1 MEQMVYGAGLGSA
14 GWIAFWNKDTSIYV
28 NDRHKQV
35 HYATIAR
42 DMADMLPKSGDAR
55 VLDFGCGEALSA
67 NLVASRCR
75 QLVLCDAAST
85 VRDGLKRRVA
95 QNPKISVASHD
106 EIAAL
111 PDGSFDVI
119 VANSVVQYLKADQL
133 PAQFAQWRRLL
144 TPEGQLILGDIIPP
158 NTGIVADVGA
168 LLRFAANNGFLLPA
182 FIGLAKTFFSDY
194 RTKRAELGLLQ
205 LEEHAVI
212 DAARNTGLTAVRHP
226 KNIGHNPNR
235 MTFIANRI

>member
-1 MEQMVYGAGLGSA
+1 MVYGAGLGSA

-42 DMADMLPKSGDAR
+42 DMAEMLPKSGDAR

-67 NLVASRCR
+67 NFVASRCR
-75 QLVLCDAAST
+75 ELVLCDAAST
-85 VRDGLKRRVA
+85 VRDGLKRRFA
-95 QNPKISVASHD
+95 QTPSISVASHD
-106 EIAAL
+106 EIAGL
-111 PDGSFDVI
+111 SDGSFDVI

-133 PAQFAQWRRLL
+133 SAQLAQWRRLL
-144 TPEGQLILGDIIPP
+144 TPNGQLILGDIIPP
-158 NTGIVADVGA
+158 KTGIIADVGA
-168 LLRFAANNGFLLPA
+168 LLRFAANNGFLVPA
-182 FIGLAKTFFSDY
+182 FVGLAKTFFSDY

-205 LEEHAVI
+205 LDEQDVV
-212 DAARNTGLTAVRHP
+212 DAARYGGLIAVRHP

-235 MTFIANRI
+235 MTFVATRI